1 MAIYPTIP
9 STVTVHLGAPSNY
22 ARNVT
27 VPFTDYIKNVASH
40 EIYPT
45 WPASAL
51 RANILAQI
59 SFVLNRIYTE
69 HYRSMGYDFDVTNTT
84 RYDQAYVPG
93 GDVFENIS
101 QIVDEIFN
109 NYIVRQGFIEP
120 LFASFCDGRVTQ
132 CSGLSQWGSVALA
145 QQGAIPYEIL
155 QYYYGDN
162 IDIVRN
168 APLGDNTPSYL
179 GRPLRRGS
187 AGEDVRTIARQLN
200 RIGKNYP
207 AIPVISPVSE
217 IFDAEVE
224 AAVRVFQEIFN
235 LDVDGIVGKATWYK
249 IKEVWAGVK
258 RLSDLL
264 SEGLTITEAQR
275 KYPEMLRYG
284 DRGNGVR
291 VVQYYLAF
299 LGFFLPELPPIEV
312 TGVFD
317 EATRDAVYTFQSQRG
332 LGVDGIVGRTT
343 WNALQAD
350 YENLLYNLPPEY
362 QQYAS
367 QIFPGQFL
375 VPGDRGAAVT
385 TIQQNLAKIGA
396 TDPAIPEIA
405 VTGVYDAAT
414 QAAVIA
420 LQRQLGYD
428 ATGAVGPLLWQEIMT
443 RGSSL

>member
-1 MAIYPTIP
+1 MAVYPVIP
-9 STVTVHLGAPSNY
+9 PTVTVHLGVPSNY

-27 VPFTDYIKNVASH
+27 VPFADYIKNVASH

-45 WPASAL
+45 WPESAL

-69 HYRSMGYDFDVTNTT
+69 HYRAMGFDFDVTNTT

-93 GDVFENIS
+93 GDIFSNIS

-109 NYIVRQGFIEP
+109 NYIVRQGSIEP
-120 LFASFCDGRVTQ
+120 LFAAFCDGRVTQ

-162 IDIVRN
+162 INIVRN
-168 APLGDNTPSYL
+168 APLGNNTPSYP
-179 GRPLRRGS
+179 GRPLQRGS

-217 IFDAEVE
+217 IFDGQTE

-275 KYPEMLRYG
+275 KYPEILRYG
-284 DRGNGVR
+284 DRGNGVKT
-291 VVQYYLAF
+291 VQYYLAF
-299 LGFFLPELPPIEV
+299 LGFFLPELPPIAV

-317 EATRDAVYTFQSQRG
+317 ETTRDAVYTFQSQRG
-332 LGVDGIVGRTT
+332 LGVDGIVGRST
-343 WNALQAD
+343 WNALQNE
-350 YENLLYNLPPEY
+350 YENVLYHLPPAY

-375 VPGDRGAAVT
+375 VPGDQGSAVT
-385 TIQQNLAKIGA
+385 AIQRNLAKIA
-396 TDPAIPEIA
+396 VRDPNIPEVEI
-405 VTGVYDAAT
+405 TGVYDAAT

-428 ATGAVGPLLWQEIMT
+428 PTGAVGPLLWQEIMT